1 MFALGLFMQDCNNPY
16 CLNYWC
22 SWLLPVYES
31 IMLGGLL
38 LQESTKKEVY
48 CWIKTIAFALVIVFV
63 CREFIF
69 TPVVVKGESM
79 ESTFENKDRVI
90 ISKISTIE
98 RFDVIVFKE
107 PVNDEQYIKRV
118 IGLPGDSVEMIDDVL
133 YINGKSY
140 EEPYV
145 KRNNKIQLGR
155 ITGNFTLKE
164 LTGNE
169 KVPNGYLFVLGDN
182 RLNSKDSRQ
191 LGFISTDAV
200 IGEVKFR
207 FYPLQEIG
215 IPK

>member
-1 MFALGLFMQDCNNPY
+1 
-16 CLNYWC
+16 
-22 SWLLPVYES
+22 
-31 IMLGGLL
+31 
-38 LQESTKKEVY
+38 LQASTKEEIY
-48 CWIKTIAFALVIVFV
+48 SWIKTIAFALVIVFI

-79 ESTFENKDRVI
+79 EPTFENKDRVV
-90 ISKISTIE
+90 ISKISAIE
-98 RFDVIVFKE
+98 RFDMIVFKE
-107 PVNDEQYIKRV
+107 PVKDAQYIKRV
-118 IGLPGDSVEMIDDVL
+118 IGLPGDNVEMRGDVL
-133 YINGKSY
+133 YINGNSY

-145 KRNNKIQLGR
+145 KGNNNTK
-155 ITGNFTLKE
+155 ITGDFTLKE

-182 RLNSKDSRQ
+182 RLNSKDSREI
-191 LGFISTDAV
+191 GFISTDSV